1 MAVYDFNGNPVA
13 FPPPG
18 YNWTGKVM
26 SIEGDSHVM
35 NQTAAFG
42 PYMVEQLG
50 VDTRLIGIPGVPVMG
65 DYPGTE
71 KDFRRRVSNIP
82 ADVDLILIEADSN
95 AIIKNVDDPDS
106 TAPTDW
112 AGRWNLV
119 VDAIKRSFP
128 QVPVILASDY
138 PHKNADL
145 AQTVEAHYL
154 FERLAVRYG
163 CYHISVGRDAGF
175 SRIYATRIWGLF
187 DGDTTGHCSNEAMK
201 IWADCV
207 LQKIRSIRPPVWA
220 GTDTI
225 SIDAAA
231 SVAVGGTASIGYD
244 ITGDQSIQWTSDNKD
259 VACVLGGVVYGMTAG
274 TATITATT
282 RNGNTASCVVTV
294 TEATG

>member
-1 MAVYDFNGNPVA
+1 MTVYDFNGNPVT

-26 SIEGDSHVM
+26 SIDGDSHVM
-35 NQTAAFG
+35 NPTTAFG

-50 VDTRLIGIPGVPVMG
+50 VDARLIGIPGVPVMG

-95 AIIKNVDDPDS
+95 AISKNSDDPDS
-106 TAPTDW
+106 TDPTDW
-112 AGRWNLV
+112 AGRWNLA
-119 VDAIKRSFP
+119 VDAIKKSFP

-145 AQTVEAHYL
+145 AQTIDAHYL

-175 SRIYATRIWGLF
+175 SRIYATHIWGLF

-207 LQKIRSIRPPVWA
+207 LQKIRSIKPPVWA
-220 GTDTI
+220 GADTLT
-225 SIDAAA
+225 IDATA

-244 ITGDQSIQWTSDNKD
+244 ITGDQSIQWTSDNED
-259 VACVLGGVVYGMTAG
+259 VACVMGGVVYGMAAG

-282 RNGNTASCVVTV
+282 RNGNAASCVVTV
-294 TEATG
+294 TEAAG